1 MTAAKNNYYLLFIKR
16 LGTSSAQLLLLRMV
30 SAIALFSLLGQANV
44 WLDTTSNALLAF
56 GYRFLLIL
64 TPLTL
69 GLFGQRALIV
79 TLSVSLLGIVLLALN
94 VATGVNWLAV
104 VLFSYGV
111 AVLGYIVKNDAART
125 PAGAANNKIMLNL
138 GSLCAG
144 LLLLYPHWSPLLFYI
159 VIAALLLVCLPTARH
174 FSLSSDLTAQ
184 TLLTKNFAKSGKLKW
199 VLAGIVTGVKLFAV
213 FSILPQEILV
223 HRQTLPAWYG
233 MMIIFNSAIV
243 ALIQI
248 PLMALIN
255 RSGDKAMLMSIV
267 IILLGLIVLAVPGIF
282 HVYTFWGAAV
292 WLTIL
297 SIAECALSYIDYCAA
312 QENSLLIKELS
323 VSLGAGLTV
332 LVMRYFPVAINTEVL
347 SLISIVALLLWL
359 WKYKYSSNKFYK
371 ENIDA
376 VSDVCEK

>member
-1 MTAAKNNYYLLFIKR
+1 MTAAKNNFYLLFIKR

-44 WLDTTSNALLAF
+44 WLDTASNALLAF

-213 FSILPQEILV
+213 FSIMPYQ
-223 HRQTLPAWYG
+223 
-233 MMIIFNSAIV
+233 
-243 ALIQI
+243 
-248 PLMALIN
+248 
-255 RSGDKAMLMSIV
+255 
-267 IILLGLIVLAVPGIF
+267 
-282 HVYTFWGAAV
+282 
-292 WLTIL
+292 
-297 SIAECALSYIDYCAA
+297 
-312 QENSLLIKELS
+312 
-323 VSLGAGLTV
+323 AG
-332 LVMRYFPVAINTEVL
+332 R
-347 SLISIVALLLWL
+347 
-359 WKYKYSSNKFYK
+359 
-371 ENIDA
+371 
-376 VSDVCEK
+376 VCR

>member
-1 MTAAKNNYYLLFIKR
+1 MTAAKNNFYLLFIKK

-44 WLDTTSNALLAF
+44 WLDTASNALLAF

-267 IILLGLIVLAVPGIF
+267 IILLGLIVLAVLAFSMFILLGSS
-282 HVYTFWGAAV
+282 GMANN
-292 WLTIL
+292 TIN
-297 SIAECALSYIDYCAA
+297 C
-312 QENSLLIKELS
+312 
-323 VSLGAGLTV
+323 
-332 LVMRYFPVAINTEVL
+332 
-347 SLISIVALLLWL
+347 
-359 WKYKYSSNKFYK
+359 
-371 ENIDA
+371 
-376 VSDVCEK
+376 